1 MSGVFFCEKCSNIYD
16 IGQDDKGNDIFI
28 CNSCSNHSQIM
39 KGTMILSKGE
49 EINNDDVNVN
59 KKKEVPALMHST
71 NYVCP
76 NKNCPTHKGTK
87 KDIIMEYNNSN
98 SYKRR
103 MICLVC
109 NTKWM

>member
-76 NKNCPTHKGTK
+76 NKNCPTHNERG
-87 KDIIMEYNNSN
+87 
-98 SYKRR
+98 
-103 MICLVC
+103 CLG
-109 NTKWM
+109 